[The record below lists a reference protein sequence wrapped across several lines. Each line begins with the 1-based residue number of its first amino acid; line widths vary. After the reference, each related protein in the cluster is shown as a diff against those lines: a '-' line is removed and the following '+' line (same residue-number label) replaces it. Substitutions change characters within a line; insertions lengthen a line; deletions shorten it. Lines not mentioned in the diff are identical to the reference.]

1 MKKNLTP
8 KTLSRYAAV
17 QAIYNL
23 NFSDNALDIKEYFL
37 DREESPLKLD
47 FDQHFDGKKFNKI
60 FFTEIFELFNK
71 KQIIID
77 DLIKLHLEEN
87 WSIDRLPKVLLAILR
102 VAISEMIHSPK
113 LSLAILISE
122 YLKLTESFC
131 SKSECPFT
139 NAILEKIY
147 TSKKYLK
154 KKNDE

>member
-17 QAIYNL
+17 QALYNL
-23 NFSDNALDIKEYFL
+23 NFSNNAGDIKEYFL
-37 DREESPLKLD
+37 DRKKSPLKLD
-47 FDQHFDGKKFNKI
+47 FDEHFDGKKFNKI
-60 FFTEIFELFNK
+60 FFIEIFELFNK
-71 KQIIID
+71 KKIIID
-77 DLIKLHLEEN
+77 NLIKLHLEES
-87 WSIDRLPKVLLAILR
+87 WSIERLPKVLLAILR

-113 LSLAILISE
+113 ISLAILISE

-147 TSKKYLK
+147 TYKKLSKK
-154 KKNDE
+154 EE